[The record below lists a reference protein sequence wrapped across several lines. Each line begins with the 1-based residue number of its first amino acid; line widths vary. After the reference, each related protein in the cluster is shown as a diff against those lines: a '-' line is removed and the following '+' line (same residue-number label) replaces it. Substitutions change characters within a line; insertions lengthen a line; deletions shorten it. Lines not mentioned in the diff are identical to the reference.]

1 MSIHIPLL
9 SRIARGAFVCALVIT
24 AAGSAAAQNAS
35 PPPAAR
41 PAGQIGAPGGMVP
54 AGKVAIIDVAAF
66 PARVT
71 ELKRKVDGLNARFEP
86 RYKELQ
92 GLRDQIAGIENQA
105 KQGSLS
111 PAQAQQLS
119 ERYEQLKRDY
129 TRKSEDLAAEARKAY
144 AADTEPLNRK
154 LGEAL
159 RKFSSERGINIVIE
173 VGGARESA
181 SIFYAAPGL
190 NITDAF
196 IDDYNKANP

>member
-1 MSIHIPLL
+1 MSVRTSLL
-9 SRIARGAFVCALVIT
+9 SRVARGAAACALVAT
-24 AAGSAAAQNAS
+24 AAVSASAQA
-35 PPPAAR
+35 PAR
-41 PAGQIGAPGGMVP
+41 PAGQTGGVPGGAPGGVVP
-54 AGKVAIIDVAAF
+54 AGKVAIIDIAAF
-66 PARVT
+66 PARVA
-71 ELKRKVDGLNARFEP
+71 ELKRKVDGLNTRFEP

-92 GLRDQIAGIENQA
+92 GLRDQITGIESQA
-105 KQGSLS
+105 QQANLS

-129 TRKSEDLAAEARKAY
+129 TRKSEDLQNEARKAY
-144 AADTEPLNRK
+144 AAETEPLNRK

-159 RKFSSERGINIVIE
+159 RKFSADRGINLVIE
-173 VGGARESA
+173 VGGARQSG

>member
-1 MSIHIPLL
+1 M
-9 SRIARGAFVCALVIT
+9 
-24 AAGSAAAQNAS
+24 AAVSASAQA
-35 PPPAAR
+35 PAR
-41 PAGQIGAPGGMVP
+41 PAGQTGGAPGGVVP
-54 AGKVAIIDVAAF
+54 AGKVAIIDIAAF

-71 ELKRKVDGLNARFEP
+71 ELKRKVEGLNTRFEP

-92 GLRDQIAGIENQA
+92 GLRDQITSIENQA
-105 KQGSLS
+105 QQANLS

-129 TRKSEDLAAEARKAY
+129 TRKSEDLQNEARKAY
-144 AADTEPLNRK
+144 AAETEPLNRK

-159 RKFSSERGINIVIE
+159 RKFSADRGINLVIE
-173 VGGARESA
+173 VGGARQSG

-196 IDDYNKANP
+196 VDDYNKANP

>member
-1 MSIHIPLL
+1 MSVRTSLL
-9 SRIARGAFVCALVIT
+9 SRVARGAAACALV
-24 AAGSAAAQNAS
+24 AVAAASAS
-35 PPPAAR
+35 AQAPAR
-41 PAGQIGAPGGMVP
+41 PAGQTGAPGGVVP
-54 AGKVAIIDVAAF
+54 AGKVAIIDIAAF

-71 ELKRKVDGLNARFEP
+71 ELKRKVEGLNTRFEP

-92 GLRDQIAGIENQA
+92 GLRDQISGIENQA
-105 KQGSLS
+105 QQANLS

-129 TRKSEDLAAEARKAY
+129 TRKSEDLQNEARKAY
-144 AADTEPLNRK
+144 AAETEPLNRK

-159 RKFSSERGINIVIE
+159 RKFSADRGINLVIE
-173 VGGARESA
+173 VGGARQSG